1 MGQHTFGH
9 FYFGSYQVWWTA
21 GYPVGWRLNRLNHSI
36 HEIVSSAPIH
46 ATAARGAGG
55 PAAARGAF
63 SFSLLLL
70 AGICRRAAPFT
81 TTCDVLTRV
90 HIYLL

>member
-1 MGQHTFGH
+1 M
-9 FYFGSYQVWWTA
+9 
-21 GYPVGWRLNRLNHSI
+21 RLYLRRQY
-36 HEIVSSAPIH
+36 
-46 ATAARGAGG
+46 TQQQRGAGG